1 MKELS
6 IFIDESGDFGRY
18 SSHSPFYIVSMVFHE
33 QKDSIKHQVDKLN
46 QALIDENLINHT
58 IHTAPLIR
66 RESVYKE
73 MDISLRK
80 RIFNKL
86 FMFSKNVKIKCANLV
101 VDKSQ
106 CSNSFDIVNKLSK
119 QLVFLL
125 KENMEYFCSFDNII
139 VYYDNGQ
146 YQLSLALNAVFSSI
160 IIDNFE
166 FRVVLPNQ
174 YKLFQTA
181 DLFCT
186 LSLLQ
191 NKISCKKCLTHSEE
205 IFFGSIGKL
214 RKSYLK
220 YMDKIRLV

>member
-33 QKDSIKHQVDKLN
+33 QKDSIKYQVDKLN

-86 FMFSKNVKIKCANLV
+86 FY
-101 VDKSQ
+101 
-106 CSNSFDIVNKLSK
+106 
-119 QLVFLL
+119 VF
-125 KENMEYFCSFDNII
+125 
-139 VYYDNGQ
+139 
-146 YQLSLALNAVFSSI
+146 
-160 IIDNFE
+160 
-166 FRVVLPNQ
+166 
-174 YKLFQTA
+174 
-181 DLFCT
+181 
-186 LSLLQ
+186 
-191 NKISCKKCLTHSEE
+191 
-205 IFFGSIGKL
+205 
-214 RKSYLK
+214 
-220 YMDKIRLV
+220 